1 MCFTAFMNGE
11 ASGRATRN
19 TSGTTK
25 GEASARDSG
34 DSRDSKDA
42 PGTRNQET
50 RGSAASAWQLL
61 PTEAP
66 SRPTDW
72 YLSRVRGRHKRRS
85 VDHLPSLVPLTA
97 AQLDRAGVTRAA
109 RRTAYARVEHG
120 MYVPNEL
127 VREDRTSHGYRRGRL
142 IDPVTLVR
150 AHALRRPGH
159 LVTGFGAGAMYGMR
173 HFCEDEP
180 IEFLVPRG
188 SRFSSVEGLRAH
200 LRFRPSRSL
209 EKHREMARRPDH
221 RLPEIAVAAPGTA
234 LGHMLRRL
242 REDCPDRERRWRVPD
257 LTALREELSP
267 EFIRQVQ
274 TSDAFHQAVG
284 ATNIGDPAR
293 ITGVPVGVAA
303 QVLGATDVGAESPPE
318 TLLRLVL
325 ADLAPGLRTQI
336 PVWED
341 DGCLLSVADIGWE
354 EQRVYVFYDGEH
366 HLQRGQR
373 DHDSRVL
380 FLLQRDGGRVHRVTA
395 GQVSSAE
402 SVEELREAVRDGLY
416 VH

>member
-1 MCFTAFMNGE
+1 MNGE

-19 TSGTTK
+19 TSGRTK
-25 GEASARDSG
+25 GETSSRDSG
-34 DSRDSKDA
+34 DSRDSKDK
-42 PGTRNQET
+42 PGTRDQEI

-61 PTEAP
+61 PTQAQ

-72 YLSRVRGRHKRRS
+72 YLSRVRGRHKRRAG
-85 VDHLPSLVPLTA
+85 DHLPSLVPLTA

-109 RRTAYARVEHG
+109 RRTAITRVEHG

-127 VREDRTSHGYRRGRL
+127 VREEIRDDRASHGYRRGRL

-173 HFCEDEP
+173 YFCEDEP

-188 SRFSSVEGLRAH
+188 SRFSSVEGLRSH

-209 EKHREMARRPDH
+209 EKHREMARHPDH

-242 REDCPDRERRWRVPD
+242 REDCPARERWWRVPD

-274 TSDAFHQAVG
+274 TSDAFHQAIG

-293 ITGVPVGVAA
+293 MTGVPVGDAA
-303 QVLGATDVGAESPPE
+303 QVLGVTDVGAESPPE

-325 ADLAPGLRTQI
+325 ADLAPGLRTQM

-341 DGCLLSVADIGWE
+341 DGRLLTVADMGWE

-380 FLLQRDGGRVHRVTA
+380 SLLQRDGGRVHRVTA
-395 GQVSSAE
+395 GQLSSAE
-402 SVEELREAVRDGLY
+402 SVEELREAVWDGLC